1 MVHTVQTPS
10 CCRVLDPDPVGCPHF
25 LPDPDQGWEFAH
37 RFSER
42 IAFFALKLANE

>member
-25 LPDPDQGWEFAH
+25 LPDPDQGWEFAQ
-37 RFSER
+37 RFFQANR
-42 IAFFALKLANE
+42 FFCPKISK